1 MKVDFVNTGLDLIE
15 GTVLGGILGFGMDII
30 GGAVASLPN
39 SFLASAN
46 VPAFSIVVGALGFV
60 GYAIHSIRK
69 RVTHDSDE
77 SKS

>member
-1 MKVDFVNTGLDLIE
+1 
-15 GTVLGGILGFGMDII
+15 MDII

-69 RVTHDSDE
+69 RVTPDSDE